1 MRIAFCTGV
10 STFFLLALV
19 GLTRAEDK
27 LVMKLGHVLSPE
39 SHFHLTA
46 LEFAK
51 LVKQKTDGKL
61 EVQVFAQSQ
70 LGGEVQMTQALRTGT
85 QEMMISGQSAI
96 ENTIKEW
103 EIFDVPFMFSSVEDA
118 NAVLQGPA
126 GKKFLDMMPTAN
138 IVGLTW
144 LSAVERDLFTVKK
157 PLTSLS
163 DMKDLKVRVL
173 QSPGYISTYKALG
186 ANPTPLAYSQLFLAL
201 SQGLVDGADTSP
213 DQFVQDKFIDVAKYF
228 HLTHITYIPI
238 VLAISKSAWGKLT
251 PGMQKSVQEAAHD
264 AAQFDM
270 KEYRRQY
277 DAALTLISKRGIEV
291 RKVDTKPWVAAAE
304 AARADFV
311 ASVPSGKVLY
321 AEILAAR
328 QTNPSNK

>member
-1 MRIAFCTGV
+1 MKIAFRCVV
-10 STFFLLALV
+10 SAFLLLSLV
-19 GLTRAEDK
+19 GPTHAEDK
-27 LVMKLGHVLSPE
+27 LFMKLGHGLSPE

-51 LVKQKTDGKL
+51 LVKQKTNGKL

-85 QEMMISGQSAI
+85 QDLMISGQSAV

-103 EIFDVPFMFSSVEDA
+103 EIFDIPFMFTSVEDA
-118 NAVLQGPA
+118 NAVLQGPT
-126 GKKFLDMMPTAN
+126 GRKFLDMMPAAN

-144 LSAVERDLFTVKK
+144 LSAVERNVFTVKK
-157 PLTSLS
+157 PVTSLG
-163 DMKDLKVRVL
+163 DMKNLKLRVL
-173 QSPGYISTYKALG
+173 QSPGYIAAYKALG
-186 ANPTPLAYSQLFLAL
+186 ANPTPLAYGQLFLAL

-228 HLTHITYIPI
+228 HLTRMNYIPI
-238 VLAISKSAWGKLT
+238 VLAISKNAWGKLT
-251 PGMQKSVQEAAHD
+251 PDLQKSVQEAAHD
-264 AAQFDM
+264 AAQFDI

-277 DAALTLISKRGIEV
+277 DAALTLIGQRGGEV
-291 RKVDTKPWVAAAE
+291 RKVDIKPWIAASE
-304 AARADFV
+304 AARTDV
-311 ASVPSGKVLY
+311 VGSVPNGKLLY

-328 QTNPSNK
+328 QKPANK